1 MPSRQPHS
9 FRPHSFPLSIFCVYR
24 VPARC
29 KILSSFIVYG
39 RKTSNG
45 AMPYSD
51 YWEDIPGDELPSD
64 LWDSPSPG
72 ESLTLPPITNSN
84 YDDLTSFNDAQYFDA
99 LPRLPSPDPFG
110 GEPSSNSN
118 SQTTNE
124 PPPSNQQ
131 ARRHPPP
138 AISQYRVAG
147 SESPDPFEDFIDLTP
162 PPEMGN
168 TRSRNTTRASSVVD
182 LTESSPAKT
191 NSNSND
197 MAPNLRKRKASSTP
211 GEGRATKTARASPR
225 RKVSIGDV
233 TVVDLSNVEDEA
245 QYEAMKKKEQEEAI
259 RKQNEEEANRPVKLA
274 EFQCIICMDN
284 PTDLTVTHC
293 GMSSFFI
300 FIPQDLL
307 RGLIRCDIF
316 RPPLLLGM
324 SPSSPL
330 RWR

>member
-1 MPSRQPHS
+1 
-9 FRPHSFPLSIFCVYR
+9 
-24 VPARC
+24 
-29 KILSSFIVYG
+29 
-39 RKTSNG
+39 
-45 AMPYSD
+45 MPYSD

-84 YDDLTSFNDAQYFDA
+84 YDDLASFNDAQYFDA
-99 LPRLPSPDPFG
+99 LPRLPSLDPFG

-118 SQTTNE
+118 SQTTNDP

-168 TRSRNTTRASSVVD
+168 SRSRNTTRASSVVD

-191 NSNSND
+191 NHNSND
-197 MAPNLRKRKASSTP
+197 TTPNLRKRKASSTP
-211 GEGRATKTARASPR
+211 REGRATKTARASPR
-225 RKVSIGDV
+225 RKASIGDIA
-233 TVVDLSNVEDEA
+233 VVDLSNVEDEA

-293 GMSSFFI
+293 GMYPLFI
-300 FIPQDLL
+300 FIPEDLR
-307 RGLIRCDIF
+307 RGLIPCDIF
-316 RPPLLLGM
+316 RSPLLFGM
-324 SPSSPL
+324 SPSSSL